1 MPTGLRD
8 VNDAQRLI
16 LLRSG
21 DPRSGEHWADLGCGE
36 GSFTLPLAEL
46 LGSRGSI
53 LAVDRDP
60 DALNKLRDALHK
72 LDGRGL
78 ARIDRQ
84 LGEITSLPALPRLD
98 GVVLSNVLHYVAQPA
113 PVLARVNDALRPG
126 GRIVLIEYD
135 RADRNP
141 WVPHPIPLSALS
153 ALAQAA
159 GIPPF
164 NVGARVASDFGSMV
178 YAAVSRRD
186 GPGHRQSATGPKLG

>member
-1 MPTGLRD
+1 M
-8 VNDAQRLI
+8 NAAQRLT

-21 DPRSGEHWADLGCGE
+21 NPRPGEHWADLGCGE
-36 GSFTLPLAEL
+36 GAFTLPLAKV

-53 LAVDRDP
+53 IAIDRDP
-60 DALNKLRDALHK
+60 DALDKLQNALHK
-72 LDGRGL
+72 LDGRDV
-78 ARIDRQ
+78 ARIDRR
-84 LGEITSLPALPRLD
+84 LGEITSLPDLPRLD
-98 GVVLSNVLHYVAQPA
+98 GVVLGNALHYVAQPA

-141 WVPHPIPLSALS
+141 WIPHPIPVSVLS

-164 NVGARVASDFGSMV
+164 DVVARVASDFGPMV

-186 GPGHRQSATGPKLG
+186 QADNLHSARGPRLH